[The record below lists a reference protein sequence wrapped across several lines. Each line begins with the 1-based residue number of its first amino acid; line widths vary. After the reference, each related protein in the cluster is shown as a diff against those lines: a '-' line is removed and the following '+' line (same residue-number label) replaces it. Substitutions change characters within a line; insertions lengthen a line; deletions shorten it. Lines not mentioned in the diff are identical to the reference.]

1 MITLG
6 FVAYQMTE
14 SPLVVGTLLGSR
26 AIPWLVVGPFA
37 GVLIDRMDRRQVLLM
52 SQLLRISIAVVL
64 GLIMLFDLVAVWHLY
79 VYIILNGVGWVL
91 DNPTRSAIA
100 ASSVPKES
108 YQNALAVIQLGFG
121 LGRIVIPIV
130 GGIIIST
137 TDNSSINI
145 FLQAGFYSVVL
156 VTFRGIRLEQP
167 IEAKKER
174 TSPRRD
180 FVDGLKYVSKQPV
193 TLGLICM
200 GLIPSFF
207 IRPFEDNML
216 PVFASEILGQD
227 ATGLGILI
235 SASSVGMVLGTFL
248 MASLGDI
255 RRKGIALIAA
265 ALTAGVGLVALSR
278 MEVMV
283 AAALCLVVIGASVSA
298 YHLLN
303 STIIMT
309 ITPDHYRGRV
319 STLFMVDQSGAPLG
333 GLLAGG
339 LAAWLGVDWAML
351 AGGVTTLILVLL
363 FTIRFKAVRTAAEQ
377 PPVAEKEAAT
387 AD

>member
-1 MITLG
+1 
-6 FVAYQMTE
+6 V
-14 SPLVVGTLLGSR
+14 
-26 AIPWLVVGPFA
+26 
-37 GVLIDRMDRRQVLLM
+37 
-52 SQLLRISIAVVL
+52 LRISIAVVL
-64 GLIMLFDLVAVWHLY
+64 GFVMLFGLLEVWHLY
-79 VYIILNGVGWVL
+79 AYIILNGVGWVL

-108 YQNALAVIQLGFG
+108 YQNALALIQLGFG

-137 TDNSSINI
+137 TDNFSINI
-145 FLQAGFYSVVL
+145 FLQAAFYSVVL
-156 VTFRGIRLEQP
+156 VTFRGIRLERP
-167 IEAKKER
+167 VETKKVR
-174 TSPRRD
+174 TSPGRD

-216 PVFASEILGQD
+216 PVFARQILDQD
-227 ATGLGILI
+227 ATGLGILL
-235 SASSVGMVLGTFL
+235 SAGSVGMVLGTFL

-255 RRKGIALIAA
+255 RRKGLALIAS
-265 ALTAGVGLVALSR
+265 ALIAGLGLVALSR
-278 MEVMV
+278 MEVMAL
-283 AAALCLVVIGASVSA
+283 AAVCLVVIGASVSA

-319 STLFMVDQSGAPLG
+319 STLFMMDQSGAPLG

-339 LAAWLGVDWAML
+339 LAAWLRVDWAML
-351 AGGVTTLILVLL
+351 AGGVTTVILVSL
-363 FTIRFKAVRTAAEQ
+363 FAIRFKALRTAAEQ
-377 PPVAEKEAAT
+377 PFTAEKKATT